1 MTISLRSVEGEDKAK
16 STSRLWGETGGPIH
30 LTDTSNGCKKGL
42 NDGLGV
48 AGLDSAQVR
57 IAEPSQSRTVVTLA
71 ILAAAL
77 GFFVDAYDL
86 LLYSIV
92 RNQSLMSIG
101 LTGDQIL
108 SVGIDLLNAQLVGM
122 LAGGVVWG
130 VLGDRYGRRSVLFG
144 SIVLYSI
151 ATCVN
156 AFVGSVPVY
165 AACRFVAGLGLA
177 GELGAGVTLVS
188 ELMSKESRGYGTMI
202 VAAVGVL
209 GVVTASLIGDVFP
222 WRTTYLI
229 GGGLGFLLLL
239 LRLGVRESSLFDR
252 IKTASVSRG
261 NFLALFTDVHRLRKY
276 TCLILVAMP
285 IWYAI
290 GILIT
295 FSPEI
300 GRALGLAVAP
310 KAGTAILLYY
320 LALTFGDLTNGFLSQ
335 VFRNRK
341 RIIGVF
347 MLLTV
352 LFCIAYF
359 TLSGRSITLFYLT
372 CFLLGWSSGYWA
384 LFITMSAEQFGT
396 NLRATVAVTAPN
408 FVRGLTAVLT
418 FAFKGLKP
426 SLGTVPSAALIG
438 AITLAIAF
446 LSLLQLEETYGKDLD
461 YTERI

>member
-1 MTISLRSVEGEDKAK
+1 MKIAGPSP
-16 STSRLWGETGGPIH
+16 SR
-30 LTDTSNGCKKGL
+30 
-42 NDGLGV
+42 
-48 AGLDSAQVR
+48 A
-57 IAEPSQSRTVVTLA
+57 VVTLA
-71 ILAAAL
+71 VIAAAL

-92 RNQSLMSIG
+92 RNQSLAAIG
-101 LTGDQIL
+101 LAGDQIL

-122 LAGGVVWG
+122 LVGGVVWG
-130 VLGDRYGRRSVLFG
+130 VVGDIHGRRSVLFG
-144 SIVLYSI
+144 SIILYSA

-156 AFVGSVPVY
+156 AFAGSVPVY

-188 ELMSKESRGYGTMI
+188 ELMSKENRGYGTMI

-209 GVVTASLIGDVFP
+209 GVVTASLVGDAFP
-222 WRTTYLI
+222 WRTAYLI

-239 LRLGVRESSLFDR
+239 LRLGVRESTLFDR
-252 IKTASVSRG
+252 VKTASVSRG
-261 NFLALFTDVHRLRKY
+261 NFLALFTNRRRLRKY
-276 TCLILVAMP
+276 VCLILVAMP

-300 GRALGLAVAP
+300 GQALGLSVAP

-335 VFRNRK
+335 MLRTRK
-341 RIIGVF
+341 KIIAVF

-352 LFCIAYF
+352 LFCLAYF
-359 TLSGRSITLFYLT
+359 TLGGSSIRVFYLM
-372 CFLLGWSSGYWA
+372 CLLIGWSSGYWA

-418 FAFKGLKP
+418 IAFKSSKP
-426 SLGTVPSAALIG
+426 VLGTVPSAALIG
-438 AITLAIAF
+438 AVTIVIAF
-446 LSLLQLEETYGKDLD
+446 LALLQLEETYGKDLD
-461 YTERI
+461 YTEPI

>member
-1 MTISLRSVEGEDKAK
+1 M
-16 STSRLWGETGGPIH
+16 
-30 LTDTSNGCKKGL
+30 
-42 NDGLGV
+42 V
-48 AGLDSAQVR
+48 A
-57 IAEPSQSRTVVTLA
+57 LA
-71 ILAAAL
+71 IIAAAL

-101 LTGDQIL
+101 LTGEQIL
-108 SVGIDLLNAQLVGM
+108 SVGIDLLNAQLIGM
-122 LAGGVVWG
+122 LVGGVVWG
-130 VLGDRYGRRSVLFG
+130 VLGDIYGRRSVLFG
-144 SIVLYSI
+144 SIILYSA

-156 AFVGSVPVY
+156 ALAESVAVY

-188 ELMSKESRGYGTMI
+188 ELMSKENRGYGTMI

-209 GVVTASLIGDVFP
+209 GVVTASLVGDAFP
-222 WRTTYLI
+222 WRTAYLV

-239 LRLGVRESSLFDR
+239 LRLGVRESSLFHR
-252 IKTASVSRG
+252 VKTASVSRG
-261 NFLALFTDVHRLRKY
+261 NFLALFTSRRRLKKY
-276 TCLILVAMP
+276 ACLILVAMP

-300 GRALGLAVAP
+300 GKALGLSVAP
-310 KAGTAILLYY
+310 KAGTAIMLYY

-335 VFRNRK
+335 MFRNRK
-341 RIIGVF
+341 KIIGVF

-352 LFCIAYF
+352 VFCVAYF
-359 TLSGRSITLFYLT
+359 TLGGRSPTAFYLT
-372 CFLLGWSSGYWA
+372 CLLIGWSSGYWA

-418 FAFKGLKP
+418 LAFKGLKP
-426 SLGTVPSAALIG
+426 DLGTVPSAALIG
-438 AITLAIAF
+438 AVTIVVAF
-446 LSLLQLEETYGKDLD
+446 LSLLQIEETYGKDLD
-461 YTERI
+461 YTEQV